1 MYKTKG
7 IAFALVIAVVLS
19 LSGCTAEPVTTT
31 VTKTNVVTTSQTV
44 TVTNNI
50 TQTTSVTETVT
61 ETTTVTP
68 STSTTSVTTTSSTA
82 TTTTT
87 TTDSTASIVTQ
98 PDEIFSEDGKVK
110 TLRHWMEP
118 HITSISVF
126 AVVKNVSDAPVN
138 VLYKV
143 DFLDAYGE
151 IIGTMEKYAED
162 LQPGKSK
169 QLELIYEGNFSQ
181 SVMQYFIYL
190 SVE

>member
-1 MYKTKG
+1 MFKKKG
-7 IAFALVIAVVLS
+7 IAVALVIIVVFV
-19 LSGCTAEPVTTT
+19 LSGCTPEPVTTT

-44 TVTNNI
+44 TVTNNV

-68 STSTTSVTTTSSTA
+68 STATTPVTTTSSTA
-82 TTTTT
+82 TTTESSAT
-87 TTDSTASIVTQ
+87 IITQ
-98 PDEIFSEDGKVK
+98 PDEIFSEDGKAK

-126 AVVKNVSDAPVN
+126 AVVKNVSDAPIT
-138 VLYKV
+138 VLYTV
-143 DFLDAYGE
+143 DFLDGYGE

-169 QLELIYEGNFSQ
+169 QLELVYEGNFSQ

-190 SVE
+190 STE